1 MEENKIK
8 ENWMQRLVN
17 IVENFFLEIFKKIGL
32 KSFVEWY
39 LKHQEGMRYLVF
51 GALATFVNIACYDIC
66 YYLLNI
72 NNGISNSI
80 AWVAGA
86 IFAYFT
92 NKMCVFNSKTN
103 GIKEALREVISF
115 FAFRLVT
122 FGFDQAIMLYT
133 VDKLKWNAGLMKVIS
148 NIIVIILNFI
158 FSKLIIFKKHKK

>member
-1 MEENKIK
+1 MEKNNIEL
-8 ENWMQRLVN
+8 NWMQRLVN
-17 IVENFFLEIFKKIGL
+17 AVELFFLQLFRKIGL
-32 KSFVEWY
+32 KSFASWY

-51 GALATFVNIACYDIC
+51 GALATFVNIACYDLC
-66 YYLLNI
+66 YYVFHI

-86 IFAYFT
+86 VFAYFT
-92 NKMCVFNSKTN
+92 NKMCVFYSKTN
-103 GIKEALREVISF
+103 SFKETIKEIISF

-133 VDKLKWNAGLMKVIS
+133 VDKLLWNAGLMKVIS

-158 FSKLIIFKKHKK
+158 FSKLIIFKKHNN